1 MGRQSSTSDGGSW
14 EAVEEADARPQL
26 WVPDYAA
33 QRCTG
38 CDTEFWLGRRRHH
51 CRCGSGGRP
60 APTASSARA
69 AAAAIGAEIWRHLS
83 GR

>member
-51 CRCGSGGRP
+51 CRY
-60 APTASSARA
+60 
-69 AAAAIGAEIWRHLS
+69 
-83 GR
+83 